1 MGAPGRSLPEAV
13 GDGVAS
19 IAPEAAAAD
28 LHARR
33 RLAPLVFGGIQHLLH
48 AGDDFARRDRS
59 RDFIDRFLFFDK
71 TFENRVEL
79 IVGRQRVLVG
89 LIRPESKDEDWIL
102 VFDYHSV
109 GFVKDDEKDKIDKDA
124 LLKGISEGTE
134 EANKARK
141 AKGIAGLHVTG
152 WYEEPHYDSATHNLV
167 WALSAKDDAGGEV
180 VNYNMRILGRDGY
193 MSVTLVDEPAKLA
206 ASKPVAD
213 RVMQSFSYKTGKKYA
228 EFRSGDK
235 MAQYGLAAL
244 IAGGAGAA
252 ALKLGLFASLWKV
265 IAKGGKAIVLLI
277 AAGIA
282 GLRRAIQAAMAR
294 GRNA

>member
-1 MGAPGRSLPEAV
+1 MNERHAPAVVFFCSLAWTASAQAPKVNWVSGPSVVALGDQAELTLRTGHAFANAKDTQALMGAMGNSVSGRE
-13 GDGVAS
+13 
-19 IAPEAAAAD
+19 
-28 LHARR
+28 
-33 RLAPLVFGGIQHLLH
+33 
-48 AGDDFARRDRS
+48 
-59 RDFIDRFLFFDK
+59 
-71 TFENRVEL
+71 
-79 IVGRQRVLVG
+79 VG

-141 AKGIAGLHVTG
+141 AKGIPGLHVTG

-167 WALSAKDDAGGEV
+167 WALRAKDDAGGEV

-213 RVMQSFSYKTGKKYA
+213 RVIQSFAYRTGKQYA

-235 MAQYGLAAL
+235 IAQYGLAAL

-277 AAGIA
+277 VAGIA
-282 GLRRAIQAAMAR
+282 GLRKAIAAAMGR
-294 GRNA
+294 GKDA